1 MALMLGL
8 SLLYIIV
15 SPQIMASPTSTS
27 TTTPPPTT
35 STTKTTTTTSPTTST
50 TTKTTTTTTT
60 TTTASIDHYTVSNM
74 TTPQAAGTTLSVTI
88 QAQDNKNN
96 NITTGSETIHIS
108 LGEKDSGATPVSVVT
123 KNGTVTINMNLTT
136 AQSGQ
141 QIVFTGDTSGK
152 IGKSDIFTVIANP
165 TIDHYTISSI
175 AAQQTAGTGFNVTIQ
190 AQDTFGNNIATGSE
204 AVKIELAKKDNGA
217 TPDTITTNAGTA
229 TFNMNM
235 TAAQSGQQ
243 IICTGST
250 SGKTGTSNTFT
261 VNPGTLAIITINP
274 SNPTIDIMATQQ
286 FTATGRDSCNN
297 EVQCTPVWAVVDT
310 NAGSIDTAGLFT
322 AGTKAGTFNNTIAA
336 TCRTVSGFASVTIN
350 QTIFALTVTQNAN
363 GTIAPSTTSVN
374 YGSGQTFTI
383 TPATG
388 YHITDVQVDGTSVG
402 AISSYSFTNVTMTH
416 NISAIFAIN
425 TYTVIFTAGAHGTIS
440 SGTAIQTINYGG
452 NATAPTITAN
462 PGWTFTGWD
471 TAFTNVTTNLSVT
484 AQYSQ
489 ITYTVTFT
497 AGTHGIINSGTA
509 VQMINYGG
517 NATAP
522 TTTANPGWTFTGW
535 DTAFTN
541 VTTNLTVTAQYSQIT
556 YTVTFTSGTHGIIN
570 SGTAVQTINYGGN
583 ATAPTITAN
592 PGWTFT
598 GWDTAFT
605 NVTSNLTVT
614 AQYNINTYTITFN
627 AGAHGIINSGTA
639 VQTIN
644 YGGNAV
650 APTLTINP
658 GWFFNSWDK
667 SFTNVTSNFTVNAL
681 FIPEIE
687 VVTFAPGMH
696 GALLNGNTIQ
706 PLNYNGTAVAPIVTA
721 NPGWTFTGWDKPLTN
736 INSYTLITA
745 EYSQTQYTVTFV
757 AGEHGNPEKG
767 NMLQTVTSGADAA
780 APSIAAEPGWIFTGW
795 DRAFNNVTGDLTV
808 TARYQQAV
816 YTVTFD
822 PGSHGTVTDGFAK
835 QFIAYGQDAIAPT
848 VTAEPDWIFTGWDTT
863 FADATTDLTVKAQYE
878 LVTTVQTIPP
888 VMLDASLNATENQL
902 LPDTKAQPLIT
913 ATPMDVTNTTATD
926 VKIQTGLIAGK
937 PSFSLIAGI
946 IVCSAC
952 FCLIITLFI
961 LRFRSKQ
968 KG

>member
-1 MALMLGL
+1 
-8 SLLYIIV
+8 
-15 SPQIMASPTSTS
+15 
-27 TTTPPPTT
+27 
-35 STTKTTTTTSPTTST
+35 
-50 TTKTTTTTTT
+50 
-60 TTTASIDHYTVSNM
+60 
-74 TTPQAAGTTLSVTI
+74 
-88 QAQDNKNN
+88 
-96 NITTGSETIHIS
+96 
-108 LGEKDSGATPVSVVT
+108 
-123 KNGTVTINMNLTT
+123 
-136 AQSGQ
+136 
-141 QIVFTGDTSGK
+141 
-152 IGKSDIFTVIANP
+152 
-165 TIDHYTISSI
+165 
-175 AAQQTAGTGFNVTIQ
+175 
-190 AQDTFGNNIATGSE
+190 
-204 AVKIELAKKDNGA
+204 
-217 TPDTITTNAGTA
+217 
-229 TFNMNM
+229 
-235 TAAQSGQQ
+235 
-243 IICTGST
+243 
-250 SGKTGTSNTFT
+250 
-261 VNPGTLAIITINP
+261 
-274 SNPTIDIMATQQ
+274 
-286 FTATGRDSCNN
+286 
-297 EVQCTPVWAVVDT
+297 
-310 NAGSIDTAGLFT
+310 
-322 AGTKAGTFNNTIAA
+322 
-336 TCRTVSGFASVTIN
+336 
-350 QTIFALTVTQNAN
+350 
-363 GTIAPSTTSVN
+363 
-374 YGSGQTFTI
+374 
-383 TPATG
+383 
-388 YHITDVQVDGTSVG
+388 
-402 AISSYSFTNVTMTH
+402 
-416 NISAIFAIN
+416 
-425 TYTVIFTAGAHGTIS
+425 
-440 SGTAIQTINYGG
+440 
-452 NATAPTITAN
+452 
-462 PGWTFTGWD
+462 
-471 TAFTNVTTNLSVT
+471 
-484 AQYSQ
+484 
-489 ITYTVTFT
+489 
-497 AGTHGIINSGTA
+497 
-509 VQMINYGG
+509 MINYGG

-570 SGTAVQTINYGGN
+570 NGTAVQTINYGGN
-583 ATAPTITAN
+583 ATAPTTTAN

-614 AQYNINTYTITFN
+614 AQYNINTYTITFS

-658 GWFFNSWDK
+658 GWFFNRWDK

-696 GALLNGNTIQ
+696 GALLNGNTVQ

-721 NPGWTFTGWDKPLTN
+721 NPGWTFTGWDKPLNN

-745 EYSQTQYTVTFV
+745 QYSQTQYTVTFV

-795 DRAFNNVTGDLTV
+795 DRAFNNITGDLTV

-902 LPDTKAQPLIT
+902 LPDTTAQPLIT

>member
-1 MALMLGL
+1 
-8 SLLYIIV
+8 
-15 SPQIMASPTSTS
+15 
-27 TTTPPPTT
+27 
-35 STTKTTTTTSPTTST
+35 
-50 TTKTTTTTTT
+50 
-60 TTTASIDHYTVSNM
+60 
-74 TTPQAAGTTLSVTI
+74 
-88 QAQDNKNN
+88 
-96 NITTGSETIHIS
+96 
-108 LGEKDSGATPVSVVT
+108 
-123 KNGTVTINMNLTT
+123 
-136 AQSGQ
+136 
-141 QIVFTGDTSGK
+141 
-152 IGKSDIFTVIANP
+152 
-165 TIDHYTISSI
+165 
-175 AAQQTAGTGFNVTIQ
+175 
-190 AQDTFGNNIATGSE
+190 
-204 AVKIELAKKDNGA
+204 
-217 TPDTITTNAGTA
+217 
-229 TFNMNM
+229 
-235 TAAQSGQQ
+235 
-243 IICTGST
+243 
-250 SGKTGTSNTFT
+250 
-261 VNPGTLAIITINP
+261 
-274 SNPTIDIMATQQ
+274 
-286 FTATGRDSCNN
+286 
-297 EVQCTPVWAVVDT
+297 
-310 NAGSIDTAGLFT
+310 
-322 AGTKAGTFNNTIAA
+322 
-336 TCRTVSGFASVTIN
+336 
-350 QTIFALTVTQNAN
+350 
-363 GTIAPSTTSVN
+363 
-374 YGSGQTFTI
+374 
-383 TPATG
+383 
-388 YHITDVQVDGTSVG
+388 
-402 AISSYSFTNVTMTH
+402 
-416 NISAIFAIN
+416 
-425 TYTVIFTAGAHGTIS
+425 
-440 SGTAIQTINYGG
+440 
-452 NATAPTITAN
+452 
-462 PGWTFTGWD
+462 
-471 TAFTNVTTNLSVT
+471 
-484 AQYSQ
+484 
-489 ITYTVTFT
+489 
-497 AGTHGIINSGTA
+497 
-509 VQMINYGG
+509 
-517 NATAP
+517 
-522 TTTANPGWTFTGW
+522 
-535 DTAFTN
+535 
-541 VTTNLTVTAQYSQIT
+541 
-556 YTVTFTSGTHGIIN
+556 VTFTSGTHGIIN

-627 AGAHGIINSGTA
+627 VGAHGIINSGTA

-696 GALLNGNTIQ
+696 GALLNGNTVQ

-721 NPGWTFTGWDKPLTN
+721 NPGWTFTGWDKPLNN

-745 EYSQTQYTVTFV
+745 QYSQTQYTVTFV

-795 DRAFNNVTGDLTV
+795 DRAFNNITGDLTV

-902 LPDTKAQPLIT
+902 LPDTTAQPLIT

>member
-1 MALMLGL
+1 
-8 SLLYIIV
+8 
-15 SPQIMASPTSTS
+15 
-27 TTTPPPTT
+27 
-35 STTKTTTTTSPTTST
+35 
-50 TTKTTTTTTT
+50 
-60 TTTASIDHYTVSNM
+60 M

-204 AVKIELAKKDNGA
+204 AVKIEVAKKDNGA

-274 SNPTIDIMATQQ
+274 NNPTIDIMATQQ

-471 TAFTNVTTNLSVT
+471 TAFTNVT
-484 AQYSQ
+484 
-489 ITYTVTFT
+489 
-497 AGTHGIINSGTA
+497 
-509 VQMINYGG
+509 
-517 NATAP
+517 
-522 TTTANPGWTFTGW
+522 
-535 DTAFTN
+535 
-541 VTTNLTVTAQYSQIT
+541 
-556 YTVTFTSGTHGIIN
+556 
-570 SGTAVQTINYGGN
+570 
-583 ATAPTITAN
+583 
-592 PGWTFT
+592 
-598 GWDTAFT
+598 
-605 NVTSNLTVT
+605 SNLTVT

-627 AGAHGIINSGTA
+627 VGAHGIINSGTA

-696 GALLNGNTIQ
+696 GALLNGNTVQ

-721 NPGWTFTGWDKPLTN
+721 NPGWTFTGWDKPLNN

-745 EYSQTQYTVTFV
+745 QYSQTQYTVTFV

-795 DRAFNNVTGDLTV
+795 DRAFNNITGDLTV

-902 LPDTKAQPLIT
+902 LPDTTAQPLIT

>member
-204 AVKIELAKKDNGA
+204 AVKIEVAKKDNGA

-274 SNPTIDIMATQQ
+274 NNPTIDIMATQQ

-522 TTTANPGWTFTGW
+522 TTTANLGWTFTGW

-614 AQYNINTYTITFN
+614 AQYNINTYTITFS

-658 GWFFNSWDK
+658 GWFFNRWDK

-696 GALLNGNTIQ
+696 GALLNGNTVQ

-721 NPGWTFTGWDKPLTN
+721 NPGWTFTGWDKPLNN

-745 EYSQTQYTVTFV
+745 QYSQTQYTVTFV

-795 DRAFNNVTGDLTV
+795 DRAFNNITGDLTV

-902 LPDTKAQPLIT
+902 LPDTTAQPLIT

>member
-1 MALMLGL
+1 
-8 SLLYIIV
+8 
-15 SPQIMASPTSTS
+15 
-27 TTTPPPTT
+27 
-35 STTKTTTTTSPTTST
+35 
-50 TTKTTTTTTT
+50 
-60 TTTASIDHYTVSNM
+60 M

-204 AVKIELAKKDNGA
+204 AVKIEVAKKDNGA

-274 SNPTIDIMATQQ
+274 NNPTIDIMATQQ

-583 ATAPTITAN
+583 ATAPTTTAN

-627 AGAHGIINSGTA
+627 VGAHGIINSGTA

-696 GALLNGNTIQ
+696 GALLNGNTVQ

-721 NPGWTFTGWDKPLTN
+721 NPGWTFTGWDKPLNN

-745 EYSQTQYTVTFV
+745 QYSQTQYTVTFV

-795 DRAFNNVTGDLTV
+795 DRAFNNITGDLTV

-902 LPDTKAQPLIT
+902 LPDTTAQPLIT

>member
-1 MALMLGL
+1 
-8 SLLYIIV
+8 
-15 SPQIMASPTSTS
+15 
-27 TTTPPPTT
+27 
-35 STTKTTTTTSPTTST
+35 
-50 TTKTTTTTTT
+50 
-60 TTTASIDHYTVSNM
+60 M

-204 AVKIELAKKDNGA
+204 AVKIEVAKKDNGA

-274 SNPTIDIMATQQ
+274 NNPTIDIMATQQ

-471 TAFTNVTTNLSVT
+471 TAFTNVT
-484 AQYSQ
+484 
-489 ITYTVTFT
+489 
-497 AGTHGIINSGTA
+497 
-509 VQMINYGG
+509 
-517 NATAP
+517 
-522 TTTANPGWTFTGW
+522 
-535 DTAFTN
+535 
-541 VTTNLTVTAQYSQIT
+541 
-556 YTVTFTSGTHGIIN
+556 
-570 SGTAVQTINYGGN
+570 
-583 ATAPTITAN
+583 
-592 PGWTFT
+592 
-598 GWDTAFT
+598 
-605 NVTSNLTVT
+605 SNLTVT
-614 AQYNINTYTITFN
+614 AQYNINTYTITFS

-658 GWFFNSWDK
+658 GWFFNRWDK

-696 GALLNGNTIQ
+696 GALLNGNTVQ

-721 NPGWTFTGWDKPLTN
+721 NPGWTFTGWDKPLNN

-902 LPDTKAQPLIT
+902 LPDTTAQPLIT

>member
-1 MALMLGL
+1 
-8 SLLYIIV
+8 
-15 SPQIMASPTSTS
+15 
-27 TTTPPPTT
+27 
-35 STTKTTTTTSPTTST
+35 
-50 TTKTTTTTTT
+50 
-60 TTTASIDHYTVSNM
+60 M

-204 AVKIELAKKDNGA
+204 AVKIEVAKKDNGA

-274 SNPTIDIMATQQ
+274 NNPTIDIMATQQ

-541 VTTNLTVTAQYSQIT
+541 VT
-556 YTVTFTSGTHGIIN
+556 
-570 SGTAVQTINYGGN
+570 
-583 ATAPTITAN
+583 
-592 PGWTFT
+592 
-598 GWDTAFT
+598 
-605 NVTSNLTVT
+605 SNLTVT
-614 AQYNINTYTITFN
+614 AQYNINTYTITFS

-696 GALLNGNTIQ
+696 GALLNGNTVQ

-721 NPGWTFTGWDKPLTN
+721 NPGWTFTGWDKPLNN

-795 DRAFNNVTGDLTV
+795 DRAFNNITGDLTV

-902 LPDTKAQPLIT
+902 LPDTTAQPLIT

>member
-1 MALMLGL
+1 
-8 SLLYIIV
+8 
-15 SPQIMASPTSTS
+15 
-27 TTTPPPTT
+27 
-35 STTKTTTTTSPTTST
+35 
-50 TTKTTTTTTT
+50 
-60 TTTASIDHYTVSNM
+60 M

-204 AVKIELAKKDNGA
+204 AVKIEVAKKDNGA

-274 SNPTIDIMATQQ
+274 NNPTIDIMATQQ

-541 VTTNLTVTAQYSQIT
+541 VT
-556 YTVTFTSGTHGIIN
+556 
-570 SGTAVQTINYGGN
+570 
-583 ATAPTITAN
+583 
-592 PGWTFT
+592 
-598 GWDTAFT
+598 
-605 NVTSNLTVT
+605 SNLTVT
-614 AQYNINTYTITFN
+614 AQYNINTYTITFS

-658 GWFFNSWDK
+658 GWFFNRWDK

-696 GALLNGNTIQ
+696 GALLNGNTVQ

-721 NPGWTFTGWDKPLTN
+721 NPGWTFTGWDKPLNN

-745 EYSQTQYTVTFV
+745 QYSQTQYTVTFV

-795 DRAFNNVTGDLTV
+795 DRAFNNITGDLTV

-902 LPDTKAQPLIT
+902 LPDTTAQPLIT

>member
-1 MALMLGL
+1 
-8 SLLYIIV
+8 
-15 SPQIMASPTSTS
+15 
-27 TTTPPPTT
+27 
-35 STTKTTTTTSPTTST
+35 
-50 TTKTTTTTTT
+50 
-60 TTTASIDHYTVSNM
+60 M

-274 SNPTIDIMATQQ
+274 NNPTIDIMATQQ

-509 VQMINYGG
+509 VQ
-517 NATAP
+517 
-522 TTTANPGWTFTGW
+522 
-535 DTAFTN
+535 
-541 VTTNLTVTAQYSQIT
+541 
-556 YTVTFTSGTHGIIN
+556 
-570 SGTAVQTINYGGN
+570 TINYGGN

-614 AQYNINTYTITFN
+614 AQYNINTYTITFS

-658 GWFFNSWDK
+658 GWFFNRWDK

-696 GALLNGNTIQ
+696 GALLNGNTVQ

-721 NPGWTFTGWDKPLTN
+721 NPGWTFTGWDKPLNN

-745 EYSQTQYTVTFV
+745 QYSQTQYTVTFV

-795 DRAFNNVTGDLTV
+795 DRAFNNITGDLTV

-902 LPDTKAQPLIT
+902 LPDTTAQPLIT

>member
-204 AVKIELAKKDNGA
+204 AVKIEVAKKDNGA

-274 SNPTIDIMATQQ
+274 NNPTIDIMATQQ

-471 TAFTNVTTNLSVT
+471 TAFTNVT
-484 AQYSQ
+484 
-489 ITYTVTFT
+489 
-497 AGTHGIINSGTA
+497 
-509 VQMINYGG
+509 
-517 NATAP
+517 
-522 TTTANPGWTFTGW
+522 
-535 DTAFTN
+535 
-541 VTTNLTVTAQYSQIT
+541 
-556 YTVTFTSGTHGIIN
+556 
-570 SGTAVQTINYGGN
+570 
-583 ATAPTITAN
+583 
-592 PGWTFT
+592 
-598 GWDTAFT
+598 
-605 NVTSNLTVT
+605 SNLTVT

-627 AGAHGIINSGTA
+627 AGAHGTIASGTA

-658 GWFFNSWDK
+658 GWFFNRWDK

-696 GALLNGNTIQ
+696 GALLNGNTVQ

-721 NPGWTFTGWDKPLTN
+721 NPGWTFTGWDKPLNN

-745 EYSQTQYTVTFV
+745 QYSQTQYTVTFV

-795 DRAFNNVTGDLTV
+795 DRAFNNITGDLTV

-902 LPDTKAQPLIT
+902 LPDTTAQPLIT

>member
-274 SNPTIDIMATQQ
+274 NNPTIDIMATQQ

-471 TAFTNVTTNLSVT
+471 TAFTNVT
-484 AQYSQ
+484 
-489 ITYTVTFT
+489 
-497 AGTHGIINSGTA
+497 
-509 VQMINYGG
+509 
-517 NATAP
+517 
-522 TTTANPGWTFTGW
+522 
-535 DTAFTN
+535 
-541 VTTNLTVTAQYSQIT
+541 
-556 YTVTFTSGTHGIIN
+556 
-570 SGTAVQTINYGGN
+570 
-583 ATAPTITAN
+583 
-592 PGWTFT
+592 
-598 GWDTAFT
+598 
-605 NVTSNLTVT
+605 SNLTVT

-627 AGAHGIINSGTA
+627 AGAHGTIASGTA

-696 GALLNGNTIQ
+696 GALLNGNTVQ

-721 NPGWTFTGWDKPLTN
+721 NPGWTFTGWDKPLNN

-745 EYSQTQYTVTFV
+745 QYSQTQYTVTFV

-902 LPDTKAQPLIT
+902 LPDTTAQPLIT

>member
-1 MALMLGL
+1 
-8 SLLYIIV
+8 
-15 SPQIMASPTSTS
+15 
-27 TTTPPPTT
+27 
-35 STTKTTTTTSPTTST
+35 
-50 TTKTTTTTTT
+50 
-60 TTTASIDHYTVSNM
+60 M

-204 AVKIELAKKDNGA
+204 AVKIEVAKKDNGA

-274 SNPTIDIMATQQ
+274 NNPTIDIMATQQ

-570 SGTAVQTINYGGN
+570 NGTAVQTINYGGN
-583 ATAPTITAN
+583 ATAPTTTAN

-614 AQYNINTYTITFN
+614 AQYNINTYTITFS

-658 GWFFNSWDK
+658 GWFFNRWDK

-696 GALLNGNTIQ
+696 GALLNGNTVQ

-721 NPGWTFTGWDKPLTN
+721 NPGWTFTGWDKPLNN

-745 EYSQTQYTVTFV
+745 QYSQTQYTVTFV

-795 DRAFNNVTGDLTV
+795 DRAFNNITGDLTV

-902 LPDTKAQPLIT
+902 LPDTTAQPLIT

>member
-1 MALMLGL
+1 
-8 SLLYIIV
+8 
-15 SPQIMASPTSTS
+15 
-27 TTTPPPTT
+27 
-35 STTKTTTTTSPTTST
+35 
-50 TTKTTTTTTT
+50 
-60 TTTASIDHYTVSNM
+60 M

-204 AVKIELAKKDNGA
+204 AVKIEVAKKDNGA

-274 SNPTIDIMATQQ
+274 NNPTIDIMATQQ

-336 TCRTVSGFASVTIN
+336 TCRTVSGFGSVTIN

-471 TAFTNVTTNLSVT
+471 TAFTNVT
-484 AQYSQ
+484 
-489 ITYTVTFT
+489 
-497 AGTHGIINSGTA
+497 
-509 VQMINYGG
+509 
-517 NATAP
+517 
-522 TTTANPGWTFTGW
+522 
-535 DTAFTN
+535 
-541 VTTNLTVTAQYSQIT
+541 
-556 YTVTFTSGTHGIIN
+556 
-570 SGTAVQTINYGGN
+570 
-583 ATAPTITAN
+583 
-592 PGWTFT
+592 
-598 GWDTAFT
+598 
-605 NVTSNLTVT
+605 SNLTVT
-614 AQYNINTYTITFN
+614 AQYNINTYTITFS

-658 GWFFNSWDK
+658 GWFFNRWDK

-721 NPGWTFTGWDKPLTN
+721 NPGWTFTGWDKPLNN

-745 EYSQTQYTVTFV
+745 QYSQTQYTVTFV

-795 DRAFNNVTGDLTV
+795 DRAFNNITGDLTV

-902 LPDTKAQPLIT
+902 LPDTTAQPLIT